1 MKRDIGE
8 GVIFMPR
15 AKLTFDE
22 RLWLE
27 DALKKGMDPMEICEH
42 FGISTYQLQLEKKL
56 GWSKEE
62 KKYSA
67 HKAQMAL
74 K

>member
-1 MKRDIGE
+1 
-8 GVIFMPR
+8 MPR
-15 AKLTFDE
+15 AKLTYEE

-27 DALKKGMDPMEICEH
+27 EALKGKMDPMKICEH
-42 FGISTYQLQLEKKL
+42 FGISTHQLQLEKRL
-56 GWSKEE
+56 GWIKE
-62 KKYSA
+62 KKEYSA